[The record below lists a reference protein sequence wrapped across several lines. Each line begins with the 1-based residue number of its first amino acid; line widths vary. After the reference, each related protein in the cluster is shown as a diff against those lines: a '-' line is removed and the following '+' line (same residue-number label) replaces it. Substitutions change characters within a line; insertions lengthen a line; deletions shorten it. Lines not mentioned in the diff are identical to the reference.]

1 MEEKIKEILATVLE
15 IDQSDVNNDT
25 NPNTVSN
32 WDSLRHM
39 KLVFAIEDEFEV
51 EFSDDQIIQLT
62 DVGKIL
68 NCIKELI

>member
-1 MEEKIKEILATVLE
+1 MEDKIKEILATILE

-25 NPNTVSN
+25 NPDTVSS

-39 KLVFAIEDEFEV
+39 KLVFAIEDEYDV
-51 EFSDDQIIQLT
+51 QFSDDQIIQLT
-62 DVGKIL
+62 DVGKII

>member
-1 MEEKIKEILATVLE
+1 MEDKIKEILATVLE

-39 KLVFAIEDEFEV
+39 KLVFAIEDEFGV
-51 EFSDDQIIQLT
+51 QFSDDQIIQLT
-62 DVGKIL
+62 DVGKII